1 MNNAITDERKGM
13 PSASALNRYYE
24 CRRSFQLESLMPPRD
39 TKQSTRGTLLHDI
52 TSALLG
58 GIVEEMEWASQQM
71 PLLEKDE
78 KEAVSKNL
86 KLFNDVVEKRP
97 NATILLEHRLSFYG
111 LFSGKPDGIVID
123 GEQAFLFEW
132 KYGVQPVPEVMK
144 NLQTACYSLLIFSH
158 YPQVQKV
165 YIQLSSP
172 LAIGRTYSDGIF
184 VRADMEKVQD
194 TIVKTFVETLQPN
207 PPLAKEIGSYCQWCR
222 AKSICPNYVNN
233 ANAMVK
239 DMDGQISAN
248 PETFITPENVV
259 QWASKL
265 KAFKAR
271 VLEATKYVK
280 CIEDTI
286 ISIAKENSDCGIE
299 VKEKLG
305 NRKFDTM
312 ATFKALNER
321 YGITSD
327 DFLKAVSVGVGA
339 LKNMLAEKLDI
350 KTSQAN
356 KILETIDGISSREV
370 SGEYYEIKNKGE

>member
-1 MNNAITDERKGM
+1 
-13 PSASALNRYYE
+13 
-24 CRRSFQLESLMPPRD
+24 
-39 TKQSTRGTLLHDI
+39 
-52 TSALLG
+52 
-58 GIVEEMEWASQQM
+58 
-71 PLLEKDE
+71 
-78 KEAVSKNL
+78 
-86 KLFNDVVEKRP
+86 
-97 NATILLEHRLSFYG
+97 
-111 LFSGKPDGIVID
+111 
-123 GEQAFLFEW
+123 
-132 KYGVQPVPEVMK
+132 
-144 NLQTACYSLLIFSH
+144 
-158 YPQVQKV
+158 
-165 YIQLSSP
+165 
-172 LAIGRTYSDGIF
+172 
-184 VRADMEKVQD
+184 
-194 TIVKTFVETLQPN
+194 
-207 PPLAKEIGSYCQWCR
+207 
-222 AKSICPNYVNN
+222 
-233 ANAMVK
+233 MVK
-239 DMDGQISAN
+239 DLDGEISAN
-248 PETFITPENVV
+248 PNLLITPENVV

-265 KAFKAR
+265 KVFKTR

-280 CIEDTI
+280 NIEDTI